1 MAEPLNQPDWIAALM
16 AALAGILGR
25 VMFMTQ
31 AGTNPFSKALLWE
44 IPTAIAMGWIG
55 RGLGETAGLNGFPL
69 FAIPIAVAYVGPGFI
84 TYAMT
89 KYFGLKQ
96 K

>member
-1 MAEPLNQPDWIAALM
+1 MPMNQPDWIAALM

-31 AGTNPFSKALLWE
+31 AGHNPFSKALLWE

-55 RGLGETAGLNGFPL
+55 RGLGETMGLDGFPL
-69 FAIPIAVAYVGPGFI
+69 FAIPIAVAYVGPGFVSFL
-84 TYAMT
+84 MK
-89 KYFGLKQ
+89 KYTGFPHK
-96 K
+96 